1 MEKDLANKEAIAKIK
16 ELANEIDICM
26 FCTDLGHQP
35 FSTRPM
41 ALREVDEEGNL
52 WFISSASS
60 HKNAEIK
67 DDEGVQLIFSSPSA
81 SHFLS
86 IYGKAAIYVD
96 PEKIK
101 SLWTP
106 IANAWFEEGK
116 NDPDLTVLKVRP
128 FSAYYWDTP
137 NGKMVTLLKLATAAI
152 TGKNMDT
159 GEKGK
164 LDI

>member
-1 MEKDLANKEAIAKIK
+1 MQRDLINKEAIEKIK
-16 ELANEIDICM
+16 ELANNIKICM
-26 FCTDLGHQP
+26 FCTDLSHEP

-60 HKNAEIK
+60 HKNYEIK
-67 DDEGVQLIFSSPSA
+67 DDENVQLVFSDPSD

-86 IYGKAAIYVD
+86 IYGTAAIYRD
-96 PEKIK
+96 PDKIK
-101 SLWTP
+101 ALWTP

-116 NDPDLTVLKVRP
+116 NDPDLTVLKVDP
-128 FSAYYWDTP
+128 AEAYYWDTP

-152 TGKNMDT
+152 TGKKMDT

-164 LDI
+164 LDV